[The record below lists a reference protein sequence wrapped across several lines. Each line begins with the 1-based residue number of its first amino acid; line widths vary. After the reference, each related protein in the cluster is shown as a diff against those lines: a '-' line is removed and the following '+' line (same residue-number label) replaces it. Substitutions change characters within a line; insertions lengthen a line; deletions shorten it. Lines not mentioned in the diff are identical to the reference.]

1 MFADKKATQ
10 FMASTSIDIQA
21 LARGEEKAFQQ
32 LFIEYYPALISFGM
46 KYINTKE
53 AVEDLV
59 QDVFAKIWEN
69 RESLKNIDDLSAYL
83 YQMVRFK
90 CFNYLRDEK
99 AHSEALRSYADEM
112 DTEEM
117 NAYIKEEAYRI
128 AMQALEELPP
138 ASQNVF
144 KRVIEGY
151 STREIAEELNIA
163 IETVKKHKQI
173 ARRILKEKLGR
184 LYLFLF

>member
-1 MFADKKATQ
+1 
-10 FMASTSIDIQA
+10 MASTSIDIQA

-53 AVEDLV
+53 IVEDLV
-59 QDVFAKIWEN
+59 QDVFAKLWEN

-99 AHSEALRSYADEM
+99 SHSEALRSYAEEM
-112 DTEEM
+112 DTEEI

-138 ASQNVF
+138 ASRNVF
-144 KRVIEGY
+144 KRVVEGY

-163 IETVKKHKQI
+163 IETVKKHKQL
-173 ARRILKEKLGR
+173 ARRFLKEKIGR

>member
-1 MFADKKATQ
+1 MSRETDTALVKQLATGDEDAFCQLYARYWERLFCFCNKFLKSYDLAENFAQ
-10 FMASTSIDIQA
+10 DIF
-21 LARGEEKAFQQ
+21 L
-32 LFIEYYPALISFGM
+32 
-46 KYINTKE
+46 
-53 AVEDLV
+53 
-59 QDVFAKIWEN
+59 KIWEN

-128 AMQALEELPP
+128 ALQALEELPP

-173 ARRILKEKLGR
+173 ARRLLKEKIGR